1 MSKRSTSEYPIFPKT
16 HDLVLWLVNTTQKFP
31 KSQRFVL
38 AKRVQDTA
46 FDVYDLLIE
55 ARKTPVAQRRVV
67 LRRADIKLEM
77 LRLHLRLC
85 HELELLKA
93 GQYRHVSA
101 QVVEVG
107 KLLGAWLKH
116 TGNTNR

>member
-1 MSKRSTSEYPIFPKT
+1 V
-16 HDLVLWLVNTTQKFP
+16 DTTQKFP

-38 AKRVQDTA
+38 AKWVQDTA
-46 FDVYDLLIE
+46 CEVYELLIE
-55 ARKTPVAQRRVV
+55 ARKTPTGQRHAV
-67 LRRADIKLEM
+67 LHRADIKLEM

-85 HELELLKA
+85 HELGLLKA
-93 GQYRHVSA
+93 GQYRHASA

-107 KLLGAWLKH
+107 KLLGAWIKS